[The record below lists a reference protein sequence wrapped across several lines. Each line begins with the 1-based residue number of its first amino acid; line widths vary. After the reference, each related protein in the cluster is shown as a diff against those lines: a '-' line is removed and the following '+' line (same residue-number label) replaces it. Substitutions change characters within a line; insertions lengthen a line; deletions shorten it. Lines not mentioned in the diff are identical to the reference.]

1 LQSGVHPTL
10 AGVATAFAMPL
21 RRPPKDALLE
31 HSLQAWVNF
40 GVLPIFALANA
51 GVALGGLSSALLS
64 NSIFLGV
71 GLGLALGKPLGVLLG
86 AGLALRL
93 KLAERP
99 TDMSRRML
107 LGLACYCGIGFTM
120 SLFIGTLAF
129 RGNVDTMQLV
139 KLGVALGSAAAA
151 LAGYLV
157 LRKSPRPA
165 RRTSLERSSLR
176 I

>member
-1 LQSGVHPTL
+1 
-10 AGVATAFAMPL
+10 
-21 RRPPKDALLE
+21 
-31 HSLQAWVNF
+31 
-40 GVLPIFALANA
+40 
-51 GVALGGLSSALLS
+51 
-64 NSIFLGV
+64 LGV

-99 TDMSRRML
+99 MDMNRRML
-107 LGLACYCGIGFTM
+107 AGLACYCGIGFTM
-120 SLFIGTLAF
+120 SLFIGSLAF
-129 RGNVDTMQLV
+129 RANPETMKLV

-157 LRKSPRPA
+157 LRNSPVPA
-165 RRTSLERSSLR
+165 RRAPLQRSSLR